1 LPFLLSTR
9 YNEKQHVSLL
19 AHIHNGV
26 NVKVNV
32 ARPKGK
38 LTMSEHIPVIAGAVR
53 TPTGKFL
60 GGLAGFTAPQL
71 GAIVIKEVVRRSG
84 IVPNSIDEVIMGNVV
99 SAGIGQAPARQ
110 AAIHAGLPDDLPAFT
125 VNKVCGSGL
134 KAVMLAAQAIRAGDA
149 QAFVAGGMESMSNTP
164 YLLTKARTGY
174 RMGDGELID
183 AVVRDGLWC
192 AFENIHMGGEAEIIA
207 EKFGVTREEQD
218 QFSLQSHQ
226 RAAAATAAGR
236 FKDEIVPIEIK
247 QKSGVVVV
255 DTDEPIRADSSL
267 AALAK
272 LKPAFKEGG
281 TVTAGN
287 APGLSDGA
295 SATVVVDQDF
305 AKANGLTVLARVTG
319 YASAAI
325 TPRYIFAAP
334 TRAVNR
340 LLERTGLRLAD
351 FDLIEV
357 NEAFAAQTL
366 ANGKELDW
374 DWSRVNVNGGAIAL
388 GHPIGSS
395 GSRVLTTL
403 IYELRRRGGGRGLAT
418 LCLGGGGAVAMS
430 VEV

>member
-1 LPFLLSTR
+1 MA
-9 YNEKQHVSLL
+9 E
-19 AHIHNGV
+19 HN
-26 NVKVNV
+26 
-32 ARPKGK
+32 
-38 LTMSEHIPVIAGAVR
+38 PVIVGAAR

-60 GGLAGFTAPQL
+60 SNLASFTAPQL
-71 GAIVIKEVVRRSG
+71 GAIAIQEAVRRSG
-84 IVPNSIDEVIMGNVV
+84 VSPDSIDEVIMGNVV
-99 SAGIGQAPARQ
+99 SAGVGQAPARQ
-110 AAIHAGLPDDLPAFT
+110 AAIGAGLPDDIPAFT

-134 KAVMLAAQAIRAGDA
+134 KAVMLAAQAIRAGDE
-149 QAFVAGGMESMSNTP
+149 QVFVAGGMESMSNAP
-164 YLLTKARTGY
+164 YLLTRARTGY
-174 RMGDGELID
+174 RMGDGEIID
-183 AVVRDGLWC
+183 AVVHDGLWC
-192 AFENIHMGGEAEIIA
+192 AFEDIHMGNEAEIIA
-207 EKFGVTREEQD
+207 EKFCVTRDEQD
-218 QFSLQSHQ
+218 QFAVQSHQ

-236 FKDEIVPIEIK
+236 FKEEIVPIEVK
-247 QKSGVVVV
+247 QKKGVLLV
-255 DTDEPIRADSSL
+255 DTDEPIRSDTSFE
-267 AALAK
+267 ALAK
-272 LKPAFKEGG
+272 LKPAFQQGG

-287 APGLSDGA
+287 APGLTDGA
-295 SATVVVDQDF
+295 SATVVVDQNV
-305 AKANGLTVLARVTG
+305 AKAHGLTVLAHITG

-325 TPRYIFAAP
+325 TPRYVFAAP

-340 LLERTGLRLAD
+340 LLQRTGLKITD

-395 GSRVLTTL
+395 GSRVLITL

>member
-1 LPFLLSTR
+1 MA
-9 YNEKQHVSLL
+9 EQ
-19 AHIHNGV
+19 
-26 NVKVNV
+26 
-32 ARPKGK
+32 
-38 LTMSEHIPVIAGAVR
+38 HIPVIVGAAR
-53 TPTGKFL
+53 TATGKFL
-60 GGLAGFTAPQL
+60 GGLASFTAPQL
-71 GAIVIKEVVRRSG
+71 GAIVIKEAVRRSG
-84 IVPNSIDEVIMGNVV
+84 IAPDAIDEVIMGNVV

-110 AAIHAGLPDDLPAFT
+110 AAIQSGLPDDIPAFT

-134 KAVMLAAQAIRAGDA
+134 KAVMLAAQSIRAGDE

-164 YLLTKARTGY
+164 YLMAKARTGY
-174 RMGDGELID
+174 RMGNGEIID
-183 AVVRDGLWC
+183 AVVHDGLWC
-192 AFENIHMGGEAEIIA
+192 AFEDMHMGNEAEIIA
-207 EKFGVTREEQD
+207 GNFGVTRQEQD
-218 QFSLQSHQ
+218 QFALQSHL

-236 FKDEIVPIEIK
+236 FKEEIVPVEVK
-247 QKSGVVVV
+247 QKSGVLVV
-255 DTDEPIRADSSL
+255 DKDEPIRSDSTL
-267 AALAK
+267 EALAK
-272 LKPAFKEGG
+272 LKPAFLSEGG

-305 AKANGLTVLARVTG
+305 ARANGLTSLARITG

-334 TRAVNR
+334 TRAVKR
-340 LLERTGLRLAD
+340 LLQRTGIKIGD

-357 NEAFAAQTL
+357 NEAFAAQAL

-395 GSRVLTTL
+395 GSRVLITL
-403 IYELRRRGGGRGLAT
+403 IHALRRRGGGRGLAT

-430 VEV
+430 VEVY

>member
-1 LPFLLSTR
+1 M
-9 YNEKQHVSLL
+9 
-19 AHIHNGV
+19 A
-26 NVKVNV
+26 
-32 ARPKGK
+32 
-38 LTMSEHIPVIAGAVR
+38 EHTPVIVGAAR

-60 GGLAGFTAPQL
+60 GNLATFTAPQL
-71 GAIVIKEVVRRSG
+71 GAIAIKEAVRRSG
-84 IVPNSIDEVIMGNVV
+84 ISPETIDEVIMGNVV

-110 AAIHAGLPDDLPAFT
+110 AAIYSGLPDDIPAFT

-134 KAVMLAAQAIRAGDA
+134 KAVMLAAQSIRAGDE
-149 QAFVAGGMESMSNTP
+149 QVFIAGGMESMSNAP
-164 YLLTKARTGY
+164 YLLAKARTGY
-174 RMGDGELID
+174 RMGNGELID
-183 AVVRDGLWC
+183 AVVHDGLWC
-192 AFENIHMGGEAEIIA
+192 AFEDIHMGNEAEIIA
-207 EKFGVTREEQD
+207 EKFCIVRDEQD
-218 QFSLQSHQ
+218 QFALQSQQ

-236 FKDEIVPIEIK
+236 FKEEIVPIEVK
-247 QKSGVVVV
+247 QKKGSMIV
-255 DTDEPIRADSSL
+255 DTDEPIRADTSL
-267 AALAK
+267 EALTK
-272 LKPAFKEGG
+272 LKPAFQEGG

-295 SATVVVDQDF
+295 SATVVVDQDI
-305 AKANGLTVLARVTG
+305 AQSQGLPVMARITG

-340 LLERTGLRLAD
+340 LLQRTGMKIGD

-357 NEAFAAQTL
+357 NEAFAAQAL

-395 GSRVLTTL
+395 GSRVLITL
-403 IYELRRRGGGRGLAT
+403 IHELRRRGGGRGLAT

>member
-1 LPFLLSTR
+1 
-9 YNEKQHVSLL
+9 
-19 AHIHNGV
+19 
-26 NVKVNV
+26 
-32 ARPKGK
+32 
-38 LTMSEHIPVIAGAVR
+38 MSEYTPVIVAAVR

-60 GGLAGFTAPQL
+60 GGLSSFSAPQL
-71 GAIVIKEVVRRSG
+71 GAIVIKEAVRRAG
-84 IVPNSIDEVIMGNVV
+84 IAPDVIDEVIMGNVV
-99 SAGIGQAPARQ
+99 TAGVGQAPARQ
-110 AAIHAGLPDDLPAFT
+110 AAIHAGLPDDIPAFT

-149 QAFVAGGMESMSNTP
+149 QAFIAGGMESMSNAP
-164 YLLTKARTGY
+164 YLLTRARTGY
-174 RMGDGELID
+174 RMGNAEMID
-183 AVVRDGLWC
+183 AVVHDGLWC
-192 AFENIHMGGEAEIIA
+192 AFENIHMGNEAEIIA
-207 EKFGVTREEQD
+207 EKFGVTRSEQD
-218 QFSLQSHQ
+218 QFALQSHL

-236 FKDEIVPIEIK
+236 FKDEIIPIEVK
-247 QKSGVVVV
+247 QKQSALVV
-255 DTDEPIRADSSL
+255 DTDEPIRGDSSIDT
-267 AALAK
+267 LAK
-272 LKPAFKEGG
+272 LMPVFQQGG

-295 SATVVVDQDF
+295 SATVVTERDF
-305 AKANGLTVLARVTG
+305 ARAHNLPVLARITG

-334 TRAVNR
+334 TRAVRR
-340 LLERTGLRLAD
+340 LLDITGLKIGD

>member
-1 LPFLLSTR
+1 
-9 YNEKQHVSLL
+9 
-19 AHIHNGV
+19 
-26 NVKVNV
+26 
-32 ARPKGK
+32 
-38 LTMSEHIPVIAGAVR
+38 MSEHTPVIAGAVR

-60 GGLAGFTAPQL
+60 SNLASFTAPQL

-84 IVPNSIDEVIMGNVV
+84 ISPDSIDEIIMGNVV

-110 AAIHAGLPDDLPAFT
+110 AAVHAGLPDDIPAFT

-174 RMGDGELID
+174 RMGNGELID
-183 AVVRDGLWC
+183 AVVNDGLWC
-192 AFENIHMGGEAEIIA
+192 AFENIHMGNEAEIIA
-207 EKFGVTREEQD
+207 EKFAVTRDEQD
-218 QFSLQSHQ
+218 HFALQSHQ
-226 RAAAATAAGR
+226 RAAAATASGR
-236 FKDEIVPIEIK
+236 FKDEIVPIEVKLKKDTII
-247 QKSGVVVV
+247 V
-255 DTDEPIRADSSL
+255 DTDEPIRGDTTL
-267 AALAK
+267 DALAK
-272 LKPAFKEGG
+272 LKPAFQQGG

-305 AKANGLTVLARVTG
+305 AKANGLSVLARITG

-340 LLERTGLRLAD
+340 LLERTGLKISS

-357 NEAFAAQTL
+357 NEAFAAQAL

>member
-1 LPFLLSTR
+1 MT
-9 YNEKQHVSLL
+9 E
-19 AHIHNGV
+19 HNPVIVGA
-26 NVKVNV
+26 
-32 ARPKGK
+32 ARP
-38 LTMSEHIPVIAGAVR
+38 
-53 TPTGKFL
+53 PTGKFL
-60 GGLAGFTAPQL
+60 GNLARFTAPQL
-71 GAIVIKEVVRRSG
+71 GAIAIQEAVRRSG
-84 IVPNSIDEVIMGNVV
+84 VTPDSIDEVIMGNVV
-99 SAGIGQAPARQ
+99 SAGVGQAPARQ
-110 AAIHAGLPDDLPAFT
+110 AALGAGLPDDIPAFT

-134 KAVMLAAQAIRAGDA
+134 KAVMLAAQAIRAGDE
-149 QAFVAGGMESMSNTP
+149 QAFVAGRMESMSNAP
-164 YLLTKARTGY
+164 YLLTRARTDY
-174 RMGDGELID
+174 RMGNGDLID
-183 AVVRDGLWC
+183 AVLQYGLCC

-295 SATVVVDQDF
+295 SATVGVDQDF
-305 AKANGLTVLARVTG
+305 ANANGLTVLARGTC

-340 LLERTGLRLAD
+340 LRSEERR
-351 FDLIEV
+351 V
-357 NEAFAAQTL
+357 
-366 ANGKELDW
+366 GKECRSR
-374 DWSRVNVNGGAIAL
+374 WSPY
-388 GHPIGSS
+388 H
-395 GSRVLTTL
+395 
-403 IYELRRRGGGRGLAT
+403 
-418 LCLGGGGAVAMS
+418 
-430 VEV
+430 

>member
-1 LPFLLSTR
+1 MTER
-9 YNEKQHVSLL
+9 V
-19 AHIHNGV
+19 
-26 NVKVNV
+26 
-32 ARPKGK
+32 
-38 LTMSEHIPVIAGAVR
+38 PVIVGAAR

-60 GGLAGFTAPQL
+60 GSLASFTAPQL
-71 GAIVIKEVVRRSG
+71 GAIAIKEAVRRSG
-84 IVPNSIDEVIMGNVV
+84 IDPATLDEVIMGNVV

-110 AAIHAGLPDDLPAFT
+110 AAIHAGLPDELPAVT
-125 VNKVCGSGL
+125 INKVCGSGL

-149 QAFVAGGMESMSNTP
+149 QAFIAGGMESMSNAP
-164 YLLTKARTGY
+164 YLLPKARTGY
-174 RMGDGELID
+174 RMGDGKLVD
-183 AVVRDGLWC
+183 SVVHDGLWC
-192 AFENIHMGGEAEIIA
+192 AFENIHMGNEAEIIA
-207 EKFGVTREEQD
+207 EKYGVTRAEQD
-218 QFSLQSHQ
+218 RFSLQSHQ

-236 FKDEIVPIEIK
+236 FKDEIVPIEVP
-247 QKSGVVVV
+247 QKKGVLRVES
-255 DTDEPIRADSSL
+255 DEPIRGDSSME
-267 AALAK
+267 ALTK
-272 LKPAFKEGG
+272 LMPVFQEGG

-295 SATVVVDQDF
+295 SATVVVDEEF
-305 AKANGLTVLARVTG
+305 ARSHGMTVLARITG

-334 TRAVNR
+334 PRAVHR
-340 LLERTGLRLAD
+340 LLERTGQQLSD

-357 NEAFAAQTL
+357 NEAFAAQAL

-395 GSRVLTTL
+395 GSRVLITL
-403 IYELRRRGGGRGLAT
+403 IHELRRRGGGRGLAT